1 MMGWHCPFRIGTL
14 TSRRRSPRIG
24 SSYPIPEFGLLA
36 ESARTCVEKTR
47 SDDMVD
53 QTVVGAVNGVV
64 DELTVERK
72 QIPGE
77 VLFEADRC
85 GMPRF
90 PRLRPE
96 PRRGRTS
103 RSLSWVSVWVERAV
117 IAGKRIDC
125 SELSEQE

>member
-1 MMGWHCPFRIGTL
+1 MGWHCPFRIGTL

-77 VLFEADRC
+77 VLFEADRFWNASFSSATARASTGTNLPVFKLGVGLGGKGC
-85 GMPRF
+85 YCWEAN
-90 PRLRPE
+90 RL
-96 PRRGRTS
+96 
-103 RSLSWVSVWVERAV
+103 
-117 IAGKRIDC
+117 
-125 SELSEQE
+125 

>member
-64 DELTVERK
+64 DELTVEKTNTRRSA
-72 QIPGE
+72 
-77 VLFEADRC
+77 L
-85 GMPRF
+85 
-90 PRLRPE
+90 
-96 PRRGRTS
+96 RGRQILECLVFLGYGP
-103 RSLSWVSVWVERAV
+103 SLDGDEPP
-117 IAGKRIDC
+117 G
-125 SELSEQE
+125 L